1 MMGLF
6 SRRRKPAADTG
17 GLGTSLIAL
26 RLDAGDIAPAQSTVV
41 IFNAAGH
48 ARRAA
53 AGKVS
58 CEQGEVVFCF
68 HPGPYTADLI
78 PFAAAPEW
86 GLRLRFVVD
95 AANPRVQQ
103 QRFDLYLYSETAG
116 RLMLADFASSAQLA
130 LQAELAQ
137 GALDLPPCTTLEE
150 WHAFRAGL
158 NQLMYTRY
166 GVTVDDC
173 VPVDLG
179 EQIDYAAILQTRAAT
194 APAERTSL
202 PPALPAAPPAHTSAP
217 AATTATPAAAST
229 APVVAS
235 TAPVAA
241 PATPTAASTAPVA
254 APAASTTQS
263 AAPAAA
269 PAAQPAAARAPIA
282 APTTQSTAPAAAQPA
297 AAGAP
302 AAATTTQSA
311 VSPAVPTAPSFAS
324 TIDAYGAM
332 SSSVSAPAAGAF
344 AASSTGP
351 VAEQDARALRRLFLE
366 LPALSADLRLLTL
379 PQGLV
384 IFQQHQAL
392 LMRLG
397 MAALNVNT
405 MPTLAWAAPD
415 QPLSADDQTRRC
427 AQTLVA
433 QAALD
438 EAWSLLARLQRAD
451 PQQWPQL
458 LDEADRIC
466 ANLETGLSLRR
477 MPHVARM
484 EPSL

>member
-1 MMGLF
+1 M
-6 SRRRKPAADTG
+6 G
-17 GLGTSLIAL
+17 GLGDTLIAL
-26 RLDAGDIAPAQSTVV
+26 RVEAGDVVPASCTAVV
-41 IFNAAGH
+41 FNAAGH

-58 CEQGEVVFCF
+58 CEQGETAFFF
-68 HPGPYTADLI
+68 HPGPYMVDLT
-78 PFAAAPEW
+78 PFVAAPEW

-95 AANPRVQQ
+95 AANPRVSQ

-116 RLMLADFASSAQLA
+116 RLALADFAASTQLA

-179 EQIDYAAILQTRAAT
+179 EQIDYTAILRTRAQQEADHAAAAAAIG
-194 APAERTSL
+194 
-202 PPALPAAPPAHTSAP
+202 
-217 AATTATPAAAST
+217 PAAAADTAAPDVAEVAEVAEVALAVAARST
-229 APVVAS
+229 A
-235 TAPVAA
+235 APVAA
-241 PATPTAASTAPVA
+241 
-254 APAASTTQS
+254 
-263 AAPAAA
+263 
-269 PAAQPAAARAPIA
+269 
-282 APTTQSTAPAAAQPA
+282 
-297 AAGAP
+297 
-302 AAATTTQSA
+302 
-311 VSPAVPTAPSFAS
+311 
-324 TIDAYGAM
+324 
-332 SSSVSAPAAGAF
+332 
-344 AASSTGP
+344 
-351 VAEQDARALRRLFLE
+351 AEQDARALRRLFIE
-366 LPALSADLRLLTL
+366 LPVLGSELRLLAL
-379 PQGLV
+379 PEGSA

-392 LMRLG
+392 LLRLG

-405 MPTLAWAAPD
+405 MPALAWAAPD
-415 QPLSADDQTRRC
+415 QPLAADDQAVRS
-427 AQTLVA
+427 AQTLIA
-433 QAALD
+433 QSALD
-438 EAWSLLARLQRAD
+438 ESWSLLARLQLAS

-477 MPHVARM
+477 MPHIPHT

>member
-1 MMGLF
+1 M
-6 SRRRKPAADTG
+6 G
-17 GLGTSLIAL
+17 GLGDTLIAL
-26 RLDAGDIAPAQSTVV
+26 RVEAGDVVPASCTAVV
-41 IFNAAGH
+41 FNAAGH

-53 AGKVS
+53 AGKVA
-58 CEQGEVVFCF
+58 CEQGETAFCF
-68 HPGPYTADLI
+68 HPGPYTVDLT

-95 AANPRVQQ
+95 AANPRVAQ

-116 RLMLADFASSAQLA
+116 RLALADFAASAQLA

-179 EQIDYAAILQTRAAT
+179 EQIDYAATLRTRARQEADRTAAAIIAADDAT
-194 APAERTSL
+194 HAAATVGSGDGGRE
-202 PPALPAAPPAHTSAP
+202 AAPPAE
-217 AATTATPAAAST
+217 
-229 APVVAS
+229 
-235 TAPVAA
+235 
-241 PATPTAASTAPVA
+241 
-254 APAASTTQS
+254 
-263 AAPAAA
+263 
-269 PAAQPAAARAPIA
+269 AQRGAEAGL
-282 APTTQSTAPAAAQPA
+282 
-297 AAGAP
+297 GAP
-302 AAATTTQSA
+302 LRTAVTGRQATA
-311 VSPAVPTAPSFAS
+311 
-324 TIDAYGAM
+324 
-332 SSSVSAPAAGAF
+332 
-344 AASSTGP
+344 
-351 VAEQDARALRRLFLE
+351 AEQDARALRRLFIE
-366 LPALSADLRLLTL
+366 LPALGSELRLLAL
-379 PQGLV
+379 PEGSV

-392 LMRLG
+392 LLRLG

-405 MPTLAWAAPD
+405 MPALAWAAPG
-415 QPLSADDQTRRC
+415 QPLSAGDQAVRS
-427 AQTLVA
+427 AQTLIA
-433 QAALD
+433 QSALD
-438 EAWSLLARLQRAD
+438 ESWSLLARLQLAG

-477 MPHVARM
+477 MPHIPRT

>member
-1 MMGLF
+1 MGLF
-6 SRRRKPAADTG
+6 SRRRKPAADMG
-17 GLGTSLIAL
+17 GLGATLIAL
-26 RLDAGDIAPAQSTVV
+26 RVEAGDVAPASCSVV
-41 IFNAAGH
+41 VFNAGGH

-58 CEQGEVVFCF
+58 CEQGDMAFCF
-68 HPGPYTADLI
+68 HPGPYTVDLT

-86 GLRLRFVVD
+86 GLRVRFVVD
-95 AANPRVQQ
+95 AANPRVSQ

-116 RLMLADFASSAQLA
+116 RLALADFAASVQLA

-179 EQIDYAAILQTRAAT
+179 EQTDYATTLQTRAQQEAV
-194 APAERTSL
+194 R
-202 PPALPAAPPAHTSAP
+202 
-217 AATTATPAAAST
+217 
-229 APVVAS
+229 
-235 TAPVAA
+235 
-241 PATPTAASTAPVA
+241 
-254 APAASTTQS
+254 
-263 AAPAAA
+263 
-269 PAAQPAAARAPIA
+269 
-282 APTTQSTAPAAAQPA
+282 
-297 AAGAP
+297 
-302 AAATTTQSA
+302 AAATTLAA
-311 VSPAVPTAPSFAS
+311 V
-324 TIDAYGAM
+324 D
-332 SSSVSAPAAGAF
+332 
-344 AASSTGP
+344 GP
-351 VAEQDARALRRLFLE
+351 VASVDGSATGAGVPRGPLIAQHATGASRAQEGATAMAAEQDARALRRLFIE
-366 LPALSADLRLLTL
+366 LPALTSELRLLAL
-379 PQGLV
+379 PEGTAT
-384 IFQQHQAL
+384 FQLHQAL
-392 LMRLG
+392 LLRLG

-415 QPLSADDQTRRC
+415 QPLSAEDQASRS

-433 QAALD
+433 QSALD
-438 EAWSLLARLQRAD
+438 ESWSLLARLQLAS

-477 MPHVARM
+477 MPHIPRV